1 MTRRWSY
8 VVTYSWYISVYVVS
22 CNECSFSKKLKTVGK
37 SKSFMTNALILLLFL
52 GSGMAGL
59 IYQVLWTKLLTLT
72 FGVTI
77 MAVSAVLTSFFG
89 GLALGSYLGGRWIDK
104 YEDGLKWYGLAE
116 ILIGLYALSF
126 SWLLILNN
134 SAYVL
139 IAQHLAMDFYGLSIL
154 KFILSAI
161 LLAIPTTLMGATL
174 PILSKILATSQTR
187 FAKNIGGLYAINTIG
202 AVIGAIA
209 TAFFLIPNIG
219 MKTLLYSVGALNI
232 VIGGLAVF
240 ISKSYSKGNETN
252 RGYNI
257 PEEPKSI
264 TQDNYLPAYFSTL
277 LILGFALS
285 GFTGLAYEV
294 IWTRMLGFI
303 LTGTTYAFAIV
314 LATFLTGIAVGSFVF
329 SQFLDRFKTLSGTIS
344 LLAVVE
350 AMIGLSSIGLI
361 ILYDKMPAFDFYNKI
376 DATAVWGEFVYLNF
390 FTSFISLFLPTFLF
404 GATFPIVCKIYGW
417 QIEKIGSKIGN
428 IYSVNTIGGIFGSF
442 ISGFVL
448 IPFLGMQN
456 SIVLMGYVNLGLGV
470 LFMFFNPSVRNH
482 VRYIFLTISLA
493 ATIILTLLL
502 PQNMPKSLHESFLK
516 SNESM
521 LFYEEGTAATVMIA
535 ERAGKDLTASNKR
548 LWVNGNMATA
558 AFYDGLQINRFQGVL
573 PMIIHPNPKDVL
585 VICFGSGTTF
595 GTLSQF
601 DVNQVDNVEIA
612 GTVIKGAPYFAKEN
626 MDVLHNQKSRIIID
640 DGRSYLEVTSKKYDV
655 ITEEPMHPSL
665 AGVVNLYTKEYY
677 ELAKAHLKEGGIMS
691 QWIPLYNLSTEDVRM
706 LVKTFNSVFPH
717 TTIWIANTDIFMIGS
732 PARTNISYALL
743 EERLAMP
750 NIKALLR
757 EIDLEAPIEILN
769 TFLMNEDMARAYSG
783 NAPIITD
790 NMPLVEFTGPKSL
803 NVNTISPNIA
813 ELLKYKETVLPYLV
827 ISHPYNAE
835 KTAEG
840 IGRKFP
846 ASRYNLIGR
855 AYFAAGN
862 FAKAI
867 EYFDAALK
875 FDPEDRNSLHYNRKL
890 KFFR

>member
-1 MTRRWSY
+1 M
-8 VVTYSWYISVYVVS
+8 I
-22 CNECSFSKKLKTVGK
+22 K
-37 SKSFMTNALILLLFL
+37 ALILLLFL

-59 IYQVLWTKLLTLT
+59 IYQVLWTKLLSLT

-89 GLALGSYLGGRWIDK
+89 GLALGSYLGGRWIDRHG
-104 YEDGLKWYGLAE
+104 DGLKWYGLAE
-116 ILIGLYALSF
+116 IVIGLYALSF
-126 SWLLILNN
+126 SWLLTINN
-134 SAYVL
+134 SAYVF
-139 IAQHLAMDFYGLSIL
+139 IAQHLSMDFYGLSIL
-154 KFILSAI
+154 KFILSAL

-174 PILSKILATSQTR
+174 PILSKIVATSQAS

-202 AVIGAIA
+202 AVIGAVA
-209 TAFFLIPNIG
+209 TAFFLIPSFG
-219 MKTLLYSVGALNI
+219 MKTILYSVGAFNI
-232 VIGGLAVF
+232 VIGIVAALISRSYSHNNKTKMVQ
-240 ISKSYSKGNETN
+240 ISKE
-252 RGYNI
+252 
-257 PEEPKSI
+257 PESA
-264 TQDNYLPAYFSTL
+264 TQDKPLSPHFFML
-277 LILGFALS
+277 LILGFAIS

-294 IWTRMLGFI
+294 IWTRILGFI
-303 LTGTTYAFAIV
+303 LTGTIYAFAIV
-314 LATFLTGIAVGSFVF
+314 LATFLTGIAAGSFIF
-329 SQFLDRFKTLSGTIS
+329 SRFLDRFRTLSGTIS

-350 AMIGLSSIGLI
+350 ALIGLSSISLI
-361 ILYDKMPAFDFYNKI
+361 ILYNKMPEFDFYNNI
-376 DATAVWGEFVYLNF
+376 DATAIWSEFVYLNF
-390 FTSFISLFLPTFLF
+390 FTAFISLFIPAFLF

-417 QIEKIGSKIGN
+417 RIENIGSKIGN
-428 IYSVNTIGGIFGSF
+428 IYSVNTIGGIIGSF
-442 ISGFVL
+442 AGGFIL
-448 IPFLGMQN
+448 IPFLGMQK
-456 SIVLMGYVNLGLGV
+456 SIVLMGYVNLGLGI
-470 LFMFFNPSVRNH
+470 LFMFFNPSVRNELKYAF
-482 VRYIFLTISLA
+482 VTLSLVTTA
-493 ATIILTLLL
+493 ILTFLL
-502 PQNMPKSLHESFLK
+502 PQNMPKSLHQSFLN
-516 SNESM
+516 SSDSM
-521 LFYEEGTAATVMIA
+521 LFYEEGAAATVMIA
-535 ERAGKDLTASNKR
+535 ERAGKDLIASNKR

-612 GTVIKGAPYFAKEN
+612 STVIKGAPYFTKEN
-626 MDVLHNQKSRIIID
+626 MDVLHNPKSRIITD

-677 ELAKAHLKEGGIMS
+677 ELVKAHLKEGGIMS

-743 EERLAMP
+743 EERLAKP
-750 NIKALLR
+750 NIKALLG
-757 EIDLEAPIEILN
+757 EIDLETPIEFLN

-783 NAPIITD
+783 NAQIITD
-790 NMPLVEFTGPKSL
+790 DMPLVEFTGPRSL

-835 KTAEG
+835 KIAEG

-862 FAKAI
+862 FKKAI
-867 EYFDAALK
+867 EYFDAALR